1 MLNYT
6 CFINNQFIN
15 ANSDNDLVVISP
27 ADEQIVAKIINASN
41 EDVNFALS
49 AADEAQKNGK
59 INQY

>member
-27 ADEQIVAKIINASN
+27 SWTGVAKIINASN